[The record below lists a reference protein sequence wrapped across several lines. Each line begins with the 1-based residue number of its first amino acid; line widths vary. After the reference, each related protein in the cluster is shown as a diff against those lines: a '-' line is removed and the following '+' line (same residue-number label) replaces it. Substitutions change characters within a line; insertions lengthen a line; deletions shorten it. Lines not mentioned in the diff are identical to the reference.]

1 MYICAYIHIC
11 TYVCIYIYIT
21 QRPRLERHFSNL
33 CSRNDFDPG
42 PDFYN
47 KKISLIITSVSQF
60 LVVSWG
66 SRELGITQASSS
78 FSFDIQDT
86 APPWAEVESLFS
98 LLSESS
104 QTSLYRSMGFFFLNL
119 NLLSLAPITEPL
131 HSFGKIHVTPP
142 LSLRHLVTLLCAG
155 RILCSLYCMICLFS
169 TFWNHLLPPS
179 HCSNLPTVFCL
190 RTLALA
196 VSC

>member
-1 MYICAYIHIC
+1 MFVNVYVYVYVYVYMCVYVYIYMYICAYIHIC
-11 TYVCIYIYIT
+11 IYVCIYIYIT

-104 QTSLYRSMGFFFLNL
+104 QTSLYQSMGFFFKPELVV
-119 NLLSLAPITEPL
+119 
-131 HSFGKIHVTPP
+131 FGT
-142 LSLRHLVTLLCAG
+142 
-155 RILCSLYCMICLFS
+155 
-169 TFWNHLLPPS
+169 NH
-179 HCSNLPTVFCL
+179 
-190 RTLALA
+190 
-196 VSC
+196 